1 MYKTN
6 WRCAALATLTVV
18 GTLISSALAAPVL
31 AAPVAGEMNSASP
44 KAIGFDGGV
53 DLSTVQVENG
63 HVYDYTFSTAPV
75 DWKVQSGVWE
85 MTNRWDCSPGWS
97 WYGGRS
103 EEVAAIWNKRKF
115 SGDFSAQ
122 FYFAFK
128 MDFVKTPKWHYHP
141 QNVAIS
147 FCGDGKN
154 FGSGYSFI
162 VGADNNERS
171 ALYKKGKSVMDSNA
185 PEALLFSLADGYP
198 PLEQLHRRWWYVKVN
213 KIGPRIECWLD
224 NKLLFTYN
232 DPKPLDVGQMAL
244 WTYNNGIML
253 SRVQIFYE
261 NEVKPDIKSLRVR
274 TPAKSALPAKVASVN
289 PVTSKGTSQ

>member
-1 MYKTN
+1 MN
-6 WRCAALATLTVV
+6 LNLRRLAGGLS
-18 GTLISSALAAPVL
+18 LCSALAISSVALPVRAASAP
-31 AAPVAGEMNSASP
+31 E
-44 KAIGFDGGV
+44 AIGFDGALP
-53 DLSTVQVENG
+53 DLGAVQVESGN
-63 HVYDYTFSTAPV
+63 VYDYTFSTAPV
-75 DWKVQSGVWE
+75 DWKVQSGTWE

-103 EEVAAIWNKRKF
+103 EEIASIWNKRKF

-141 QNVAIS
+141 ANVAIS
-147 FCGDGKN
+147 FCGNGKSL
-154 FGSGYSFI
+154 GSGYSFI
-162 VGADNNERS
+162 VGADNNEH
-171 ALYKKGKSVMDSNA
+171 SVLFKQNKAVADSSK

-224 NKLLFTYN
+224 SKLLFTYN
-232 DPKPLDVGQMAL
+232 DPKPLDVGQIAL

-261 NEVKPDIKSLRVR
+261 NEVKSDFKSLHVKA
-274 TPAKSALPAKVASVN
+274 PASRAIATPAKVASAN
-289 PVTSKGTSQ
+289 QQSTSR